1 LVNAK
6 YIGFLIGFLWVAAS
20 VSAQSLTA
28 SVSNSKIGKSEQFR
42 LVFEADGQTRDFQ
55 PPNLSEFEIKGGPFP
70 SEQTT
75 IINGRM
81 SFSISYTYVLQP
93 REVGTFTIGSAV
105 AEVDGNVVKSNPLQI
120 EVVRDE
126 DRPRDPNDPYTIAT
140 KATFIKM
147 NVSKSNVYVGEP
159 IVVSY
164 KLYYRYNISD
174 YSVEMPE
181 LSGFYKTELEVENQ
195 RNNTEVVNG
204 VQYNVATLK
213 SYMLIPQKSGELA
226 IDPLTMEAAVSVPT
240 RQRDFFGRVVMRSV
254 RVELKPPTKVL
265 NIRALPPAPDGFTG
279 AVGNFTIDLDLS
291 DTVVSGDEG
300 VDLNISVVGNG
311 NITLFDL
318 PEPEIPSYFEV
329 FDPQYKERVKS
340 NSTGIRGEVSKKYLL
355 ISRYKGDYKI
365 PAIRWVYFD
374 PSKEAYR
381 ELSTEQVTIRVTTGA
396 EASGTSTVNNTP
408 NSIVG
413 KEPVRLLNRDI
424 LYIKPRFGALR
435 INHEK
440 GWNWVW
446 LLVLWVMPALI
457 FGWLGT
463 RWVEKKN
470 ALPLADKKRKK
481 ARKIALKR
489 LKEARIA
496 LKNQSDEF
504 YEVLLKSVD
513 SYLGDKVGISRSEM
527 SEDSIAE
534 ILSQKRV
541 DQREIQQLLTVIKRC
556 EFARYAPNGS
566 ESDQRELIDQAEN
579 VILKMEETI

>member
-1 LVNAK
+1 MVNAK
-6 YIGFLIGFLWVAAS
+6 YIGFFIGFLWIATS

-28 SVSNSKIGKSEQFR
+28 SVSSSKIGKSEQFR
-42 LVFEADGQTRDFQ
+42 LVFEADGQTREFN
-55 PPNLSEFEIKGGPFP
+55 PPDLSDFEIKGGPFP

-81 SFSISYTYVLQP
+81 SFSVSYTFILQP
-93 REVGTFTIGSAV
+93 KTVGAFVIGPAV
-105 AEVDGNVVKSNPLQI
+105 AEVEGEQVSSNPIEI
-120 EVVRDE
+120 EVVKDE
-126 DRPRDPNDPYTIAT
+126 DRPHDPNDPYTIAT
-140 KATFIKM
+140 KATFIQM
-147 NVSKSNVYVGEP
+147 ETSKSQVYVGEP
-159 IVVSY
+159 VVVTY

-174 YSVEMPE
+174 YEVDMPE
-181 LSGFYKTELEVENQ
+181 LSGFYKSELEIQNQ
-195 RNNTEVVNG
+195 RNKTEVVDG

-226 IDPLTMEAAVSVPT
+226 IDPLVMDAAISVPT

-254 RVELKPPTKVL
+254 RVELKPATKVL
-265 NIRALPPAPDGFTG
+265 KIRALPPAPDGFTG

-291 DTVVSGDEG
+291 DTVVTGDEG

-311 NITLFDL
+311 NTTLFDL

-340 NSTGIRGEVSKKYLL
+340 NTSGIRGEVSKKYLL

-381 ELSTEQVTIRVTTGA
+381 ELITEEVTIRVTTGA
-396 EASGTSTVNNTP
+396 EASGTNSVTESG

-424 LYIKPRFGALR
+424 LYIKPRVGLLEV
-435 INHEK
+435 NQEK
-440 GWNWVW
+440 GWNWIW

-457 FGWLGT
+457 FGWLGV
-463 RWVEKKN
+463 RWVDRRN
-470 ALPLADKKRKK
+470 TLPLADKKRKK

-489 LKEARIA
+489 LKEARNA
-496 LKNQSDEF
+496 LKNQSDVF

-513 SYLGDKVGISRSEM
+513 SYLGDKVGISRSDM

-534 ILSQKRV
+534 ILSEKGV
-541 DQREIQQLLTVIKRC
+541 GQREIQQLLAVIKRC
-556 EFARYAPNGS
+556 EFARYAPNGN
-566 ESDQRELIDQAEN
+566 ESDQRELIDQAEH